1 MNRNEQ
7 IRFSEASIKAAQ
19 LASEGNHEVFRGN
32 NSKAIELYSS
42 SINTCSETVL
52 AYVGR
57 SFANLLRFAETPI
70 LEHKDLTQL
79 VVEDLK
85 NALHNA
91 EEMLNEM

>member
-1 MNRNEQ
+1 MHSNEQ
-7 IRFSEASIKAAQ
+7 IRLSEASIEAAQ

-32 NSKAIELYSS
+32 NLNAIELYSR

-70 LEHKDLTQL
+70 SEHKDLTQL
-79 VVEDLK
+79 IVEDLK

-91 EEMLNEM
+91 EKMLNEM